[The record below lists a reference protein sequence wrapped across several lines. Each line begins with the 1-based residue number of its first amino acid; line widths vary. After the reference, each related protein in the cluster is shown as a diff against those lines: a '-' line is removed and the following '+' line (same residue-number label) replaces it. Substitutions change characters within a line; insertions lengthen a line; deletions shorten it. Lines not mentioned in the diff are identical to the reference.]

1 MKGWQNCVRE
11 RWMETS
17 EMVMSLRLRLR
28 GRTYSAARAAI
39 TRGTPAGRAR
49 TISVHIGDWYLSER
63 FGSVRF
69 G

>member
-11 RWMETS
+11 RWTETS
-17 EMVMSLRLRLR
+17 EMVWKLRLR

-63 FGSVRF
+63 FGSVWF